1 MRSNGKPTVLM
12 VAYHFPPFVGS
23 SGLHRTLKFCRY
35 LRDHGWQPVV
45 LTVEP
50 RAYVKTSGCGLE
62 EVPPDVP
69 VYRSFC
75 LDTARHL
82 ALLGRHPGMLALP
95 DRWVSWWPSGVRKG
109 LQIIE
114 EYQPAAVWSTYPVAT
129 AHLIARTLS
138 RAAGLP
144 WVADFRD
151 WMTDADYPAGH
162 LKRFLYRLIEHLVLH
177 DSDSA
182 VFTTES
188 SRQLYRDRYPHLD
201 DSSWFLL
208 PNGYDEADFRAA
220 GPAAPVP
227 RESVRLLHSGYLYP
241 EERNPGPL
249 LEAVAE
255 LKRHGELDGKD
266 FSIMFRAPGDEGF
279 IRRVAERHGVGDHV
293 RTGSTVTHAEAVR
306 EMQEASA
313 LLLMQGSRFERQI
326 PAKAYEYLRAGRPVV
341 TLASSASE
349 SRRLME
355 GAGIPYYADLESPA
369 EIAGLLRRLLADLDA
384 GAERRPD
391 PAVVT
396 RYDRWHQAG
405 RLAEILDGAVRTGP
419 ATAGRRGFSPDPLNN
434 RA

>member
-1 MRSNGKPTVLM
+1 MWSNAKPRVLM

-50 RAYVKTSGCGLE
+50 RAYVKTAGCGLD
-62 EVPPDVP
+62 EVPADVP

-95 DRWVSWWPSGVRKG
+95 DRWISWWPSGVRKG
-109 LQIIE
+109 LQIID
-114 EYQPAAVWSTYPVAT
+114 EYRPAAVWSTYPVAT

-151 WMTDADYPAGH
+151 WMTDADYPAGR

-177 DSDSA
+177 DSDA
-182 VFTTES
+182 AIFTTES
-188 SRQLYRDRYPHLD
+188 SRQLYRGRYPHLD
-201 DSSWFLL
+201 DSNWILL
-208 PNGYDEADFRAA
+208 PNGYDEADFLAA
-220 GPAAPVP
+220 GPAASASHGAV
-227 RESVRLLHSGYLYP
+227 SLLHSGYLYP

-249 LEAVAE
+249 LAAVAE
-255 LKRHGELDGKD
+255 LERRGELNGKD
-266 FSIMFRAPGDEGF
+266 FSVMFRAPGDQEF
-279 IRRVAERHGVGDHV
+279 IRRTAKRHQICDHV
-293 RTGSTVTHAEAVR
+293 RTGPMVPHAEAVR

-313 LLLMQGSRFERQI
+313 LLLMQGRRFERQI

-341 TLASSASE
+341 TLASGASE

-355 GAGIPYYADLESPA
+355 SAGLPYYADLESPE
-369 EIAGLLRRLLADLDA
+369 EIADQLRRVLGDLAR
-384 GAERRPD
+384 GTECRPD
-391 PAVVT
+391 PAVVQ
-396 RYDRWHQAG
+396 RHERSHQAG
-405 RLAEILDGAVRTGP
+405 ILAEILDRAVRTGP
-419 ATAGRRGFSPDPLNN
+419 AAAGRRGFSPDPLNN